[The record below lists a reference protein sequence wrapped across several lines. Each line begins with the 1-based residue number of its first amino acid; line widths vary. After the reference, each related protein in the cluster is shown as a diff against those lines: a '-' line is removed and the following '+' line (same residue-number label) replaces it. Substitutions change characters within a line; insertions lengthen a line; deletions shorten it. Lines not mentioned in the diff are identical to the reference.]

1 MVSSSLLIRSHGA
14 DADADDVV
22 GSSTGI
28 EMALGGL
35 LLLLLLLL
43 LPVATLALVEVLG
56 GVKALADGASRRR
69 RAAVL
74 AKDAMLLSK
83 EGKVESAN
91 RTTQKLKNKNE
102 AKKSVLLSHVSR
114 RKCECLGVKN
124 VQACLAN
131 FVSAALADVLFISL
145 MMLNSTAQSAMM
157 EGAAL
162 AAFFR

>member
-1 MVSSSLLIRSHGA
+1 MLIRSHGA
-14 DADADDVV
+14 DADDVVV

-102 AKKSVLLSHVSR
+102 AKKS
-114 RKCECLGVKN
+114 KY
-124 VQACLAN
+124 
-131 FVSAALADVLFISL
+131 
-145 MMLNSTAQSAMM
+145 
-157 EGAAL
+157 
-162 AAFFR
+162 